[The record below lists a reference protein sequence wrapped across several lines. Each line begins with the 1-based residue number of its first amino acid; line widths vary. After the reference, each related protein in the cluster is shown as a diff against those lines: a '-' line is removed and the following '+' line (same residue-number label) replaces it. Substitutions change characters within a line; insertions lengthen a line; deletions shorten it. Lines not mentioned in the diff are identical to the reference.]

1 MPYIDALKR
10 YFDFQGRANRSQYW
24 LFALVHVIVI
34 VVLGLVDFF
43 VFFGGNAESVADET
57 VALFPITTIYQLA
70 VLLPLLGVT
79 ARRLHDTGRSGWW
92 QLIGFVPL
100 IGAIVLIIFLVL
112 PGDPE
117 GNSHGEPPM

>member
-34 VVLGLVDFF
+34 AVLWLIDFF
-43 VFFGGNAESVADET
+43 VFFGGDFDRIADET
-57 VALFPITTIYQLA
+57 FALYPIATIYQLA
-70 VLLPLLGVT
+70 VLFPVLGVT

-92 QLIGFVPL
+92 QLLPLIPL
-100 IGAIVLIIFLVL
+100 IGAIVLIIFLIL

-117 GNSHGEPPM
+117 ENSHGAPSM